1 MKLARAFWIL
11 GNLLVNIT
19 IGIYI
24 YLSSKA
30 PLGPIERHNYL
41 NENWDVYAGHWKAEF
56 VFMTMIAIGAIYFAI
71 NFKKISWT
79 LVSVGQLISLSLYP
93 IMLGGYQNTPFEIA
107 EMANQMAIVVFV
119 FGNIVFLGGLIHLY
133 LYDSL
138 LNKWIRFSAVGFA
151 SIALI
156 AFSISFMGFMDWK
169 QALIIGPLTNLLF
182 LINAYYGFK
191 IKLENMKK

>member
-1 MKLARAFWIL
+1 MKLAKALWIF

-30 PLGPIERHNYL
+30 PLDPVERHNYI
-41 NENWDVYAGHWKAEF
+41 NENWDIYASHWKAEF

-79 LVSVGQLISLSLYP
+79 LVSVGQLILLSLYP

-107 EMANQMAIVVFV
+107 EMADQMAIVVFV
-119 FGNIVFLGGLIHLY
+119 FGNIVFLGGLLHLY

-156 AFSISFMGFMDWK
+156 AFSISFMGFISWK
-169 QALIIGPLTNLLF
+169 QALIIGPLTILLF

-191 IKLENMKK
+191 IKLENIKK

>member
-1 MKLARAFWIL
+1 MKLAKALWIL

-30 PLGPIERHNYL
+30 PLDPIERHNYL
-41 NENWDVYAGHWKAEF
+41 NENWDIYAGHWKAEF

-156 AFSISFMGFMDWK
+156 AFSISFMGFIDWK

>member
-1 MKLARAFWIL
+1 MKLAKTLWIL
-11 GNLLVNIT
+11 GNLLVNIP

-24 YLSSKA
+24 YLSNKA
-30 PLGPIERHNYL
+30 PLDPIERHNYL
-41 NENWDVYAGHWKAEF
+41 NENWDIYEAHWKAEF

-93 IMLGGYQNTPFEIA
+93 IMLGGYQNTPFEVA

-133 LYDSL
+133 LYDSF

-156 AFSISFMGFMDWK
+156 AFSISFMGFIDWK

>member
-1 MKLARAFWIL
+1 MKLAKTLWII
-11 GNLLVNIT
+11 GNLMVNVT
-19 IGIYI
+19 IGIYV
-24 YLSSKA
+24 YLSSRA
-30 PLGPIERHNYL
+30 PIDAAERHSYV
-41 NENWDVYAGHWKAEF
+41 NENWSVYAGHWKAEF
-56 VFMTMIAIGAIYFAI
+56 VFMTMIAIGAIFFAI
-71 NFKKISWT
+71 NFKKVSWS
-79 LVSVGQLISLSLYP
+79 LISVGQLILLTLYP
-93 IMLGGYQNTPFEIA
+93 LMLGGYHNTPFELA

-156 AFSISFMGFMDWK
+156 AFSISFMGFISWK

-191 IKLENMKK
+191 VKLEDMK

>member
-1 MKLARAFWIL
+1 MKLAKTLWIL

-30 PLGPIERHNYL
+30 PLDPIERHNYL
-41 NENWDVYAGHWKAEF
+41 NENWDIYAGHWKAEF

-156 AFSISFMGFMDWK
+156 AFSISFMGFIDWK

>member
-1 MKLARAFWIL
+1 MKLAKVLWIL

-24 YLSSKA
+24 FLSSKA
-30 PLGPIERHNYL
+30 PLDPLERHNYV
-41 NENWDVYAGHWKAEF
+41 NENWEIYAGHWKAEF

-71 NFKKISWT
+71 NFKKISWSLIT
-79 LVSVGQLISLSLYP
+79 VGQLITLSLYP
-93 IMLGGYQNTPFEIA
+93 IMLGGYHNTPFEIA

-138 LNKWIRFSAVGFA
+138 LNKWIRFSAVSFA

-156 AFSISFMGFMDWK
+156 AFAISFIGLISWK
-169 QALIIGPLTNLLF
+169 QALVIGPLTNLLF
-182 LINAYYGFK
+182 LINAYYGLK
-191 IKLENMKK
+191 IKLE

>member
-1 MKLARAFWIL
+1 MKLAKTLWSL

-24 YLSSKA
+24 FLSSKA
-30 PLGPIERHNYL
+30 PLDPVERHDYI
-41 NENWDVYAGHWKAEF
+41 NENWNVYAGHWKAEF
-56 VFMTMIAIGAIYFAI
+56 LFMTMIAIGAIYFAI

-79 LVSVGQLISLSLYP
+79 LISVGQLILLTLYP
-93 IMLGGYQNTPFEIA
+93 IMLGGYQNTPFELA

-133 LYDSL
+133 LFDTL
-138 LNKWIRFSAVGFA
+138 IKKWIRFVAVGFA

-156 AFSISFMGFMDWK
+156 AFSISFMGFISWK
-169 QALIIGPLTNLLF
+169 QALAIGPLTNLLF
-182 LINAYYGFK
+182 LINAYYGLK
-191 IKLENMKK
+191 IKSNHS

>member
-1 MKLARAFWIL
+1 MKLAKTLWIL

-24 YLSSKA
+24 YLSSQA
-30 PLGPIERHNYL
+30 PLDPIERHNYL
-41 NENWDVYAGHWKAEF
+41 NENWDIYSGHWKAEF

-79 LVSVGQLISLSLYP
+79 LVSVGQLILLSLYP

-151 SIALI
+151 SIVLI
-156 AFSISFMGFMDWK
+156 ACSIAFRGFIGWK

-182 LINAYYGFK
+182 LINAYYGLK